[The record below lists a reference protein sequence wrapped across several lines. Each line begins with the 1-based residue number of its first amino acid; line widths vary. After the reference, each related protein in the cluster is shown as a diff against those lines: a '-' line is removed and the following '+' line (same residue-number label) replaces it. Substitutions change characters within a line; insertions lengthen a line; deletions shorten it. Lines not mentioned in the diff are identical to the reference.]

1 MSKLVASDLFSSTAG
16 TPRVVRG
23 VAIYSGSMELSELAI
38 RIGFDTVWIEMEHG
52 PTGFTQAEAL
62 CQAAEAAGGFGTIR
76 ATDGQRSNV
85 LRALE
90 TGARIVVVPMID
102 TPEQARSVVDFGKF
116 PPLGQRGFNTRSRGL
131 DYGLVPLAELFQQA
145 NARTH
150 LFVQI
155 ETKRAVENVGEICRV
170 AGLSGI
176 LIGPGDLSASLG
188 MPGDF
193 KNPQL
198 ISTINGCIRTARS
211 AGLHV
216 GVAVGQGP
224 LLDAALQA
232 GAGLVYCTSDVA
244 TVVEPW
250 RQIIASFPPPRSAL

>member
-1 MSKLVASDLFSSTAG
+1 MSMLTTSDLFNSPAG
-16 TPRVVRG
+16 TPRIVRG
-23 VAIYSGSMELSELAI
+23 AAIYSCSARLAELAI
-38 RIGFDTVWIEMEHG
+38 RVGFDTVWIEMEHAA
-52 PTGFTQAEAL
+52 TDFTQAEAM
-62 CQAAEAAGGFGTIR
+62 CHAVEAAGGFGTIR
-76 ATDGQRSNV
+76 VVDGQRSNV

-90 TGARIVVVPMID
+90 TGARIIVVPMVD

-116 PPLGQRGFNTRSRGL
+116 APLGQRGFNTRSRGL
-131 DYGLVPLAELFQQA
+131 DYGLMPLAEMFQQA

-155 ETKRAVENVGEICRV
+155 ETKQAVENVGEICRV

-176 LIGPGDLSASLG
+176 LIGPGDLSLSLG

-193 KNPQL
+193 KNPEL
-198 ISTINGCIRTARS
+198 INTITGCIHTARS
-211 AGLHV
+211 AGLHA

-232 GAGLVYCTSDVA
+232 GADLAYCISDVA
-244 TVVEPW
+244 TLIEPW
-250 RQIIASFPPPRSAL
+250 RQIIASLPRAGGAS

>member
-1 MSKLVASDLFSSTAG
+1 MSKPTASDLFASTAG
-16 TPRVVRG
+16 SPRLVRG
-23 VAIYSGSMELSELAI
+23 VAIYSGSMQLAELAI

-52 PTGFTQAEAL
+52 PTDFTRAEAL

-76 ATDGQRSNV
+76 ATDGQRSSV

-90 TGARIVVVPMID
+90 TGARIIVVPMID
-102 TPEQARSVVDFGKF
+102 IPEQARSVVDFGKF

-131 DYGLVPLAELFQQA
+131 DYGLMPVAELFQQA

-198 ISTINGCIRTARS
+198 ISTITSCIRTARS

-224 LLDAALQA
+224 LLDAALDA

-244 TVVEPW
+244 TLIEPW
-250 RQIIASFPPPRSAL
+250 RQIIASLPRAGSSS

>member
-1 MSKLVASDLFSSTAG
+1 MPNLITSDLFSSTAG
-16 TPRVVRG
+16 TPRIVRG
-23 VAIYSGSMELSELAI
+23 AAIYSASARLAELAI
-38 RIGFDTVWIEMEHG
+38 RVGFDTVWIEMEHG
-52 PTGFTQAEAL
+52 PTDFAQAEAL

-76 ATDGQRSNV
+76 VVDGQRSNV

-90 TGARIVVVPMID
+90 SGARIVVVPMID
-102 TPEQARSVVDFGKF
+102 TPEQARAVVDFGKF
-116 PPLGQRGFNTRSRGL
+116 PPLGQRGYNTRSRGL

-188 MPGDF
+188 VPGDF
-193 KNPQL
+193 RNREL
-198 ISTINGCIRTARS
+198 IDTITGCIRTARS

-224 LLDAALQA
+224 VLDAALQA
-232 GAGLVYCTSDVA
+232 GTDLVFCGSDVA
-244 TVVEPW
+244 CLIEPW
-250 RQIIASFPPPRSAL
+250 RQIIASLPRAGGA